1 MTEKTITCIECP
13 KGCLITVRLD
23 GSKIVGILGF
33 SCPRGKTYAE
43 NEVVCPRRVLTTTV
57 RKSNGNVVP
66 VKTDKPVKKSEI
78 FDIMAKINKI
88 VVDGKVS
95 INDNICKNITEDINL
110 IATDNK

>member
-23 GSKIVGILGF
+23 GSKIVGISGF

-57 RKSNGNVVP
+57 RKSDGSVVP
-66 VKTDKPVKKSEI
+66 VKTDKPVKKSEL
-78 FDIMAKINKI
+78 FDLMAKINKI

-95 INDNICKNITEDINL
+95 INDIICKNITEEINL